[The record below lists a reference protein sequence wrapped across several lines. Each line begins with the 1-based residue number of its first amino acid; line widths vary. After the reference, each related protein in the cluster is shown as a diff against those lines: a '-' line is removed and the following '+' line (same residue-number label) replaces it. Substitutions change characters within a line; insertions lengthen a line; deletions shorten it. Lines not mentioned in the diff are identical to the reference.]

1 MPVDA
6 AGRRKRYIQPDRP
19 RRKLTLEVIIGPMF
33 SGKTSE
39 LIRLVEREVYAKK
52 KGAIFK
58 IAFDKRYS
66 EKQVVTHNGLRYDAY
81 TVASSEEGLGRIEHL
96 SESDGLDAIGVDE
109 VNFFPEAIVGVLDR
123 LADRRKVIACG
134 LNLNFRAEP
143 FRTTMELAAR
153 ADKVRYLSAVCVVC
167 GQEATRTQRLIGGK
181 PAPKDSPT
189 IVVGGKEMYEP
200 RCRDCYVPPE

>member
-1 MPVDA
+1 M
-6 AGRRKRYIQPDRP
+6 
-19 RRKLTLEVIIGPMF
+19 TLEVIIGPMF

-66 EKQVVTHNGLRYDAY
+66 ARQVVTHNGLRYDAY
-81 TVASSEEGLGRIEHL
+81 TVASTREGLDKIEEVAN
-96 SESDGLDAIGVDE
+96 SNGLDAVGVDE
-109 VNFFPEAIVGVLDR
+109 VNFFPEALVGVLDR
-123 LADRRKVIACG
+123 LADKKKVIACG

-143 FRTTMELAAR
+143 FPTTMELAAR
-153 ADKVRYLSAVCVVC
+153 ADRVRYLSAVCVVC

-181 PAPKDSPT
+181 PAPKDSPI

-200 RCRDCYVPPE
+200 RCRTCFSPPR

>member
-1 MPVDA
+1 M
-6 AGRRKRYIQPDRP
+6 
-19 RRKLTLEVIIGPMF
+19 TLEVIIGPMF

-66 EKQVVTHNGLRYDAY
+66 TRQVVTHNGLKYDAY
-81 TVASSEEGLGRIEHL
+81 TVASNR
-96 SESDGLDAIGVDE
+96 DGLRKIEEIAASQELDVIGVDE
-109 VNFFPEAIVGVLDR
+109 VNFFPEELVGVLDR
-123 LADRRKVIACG
+123 LADSRRVIACG

-143 FRTTMELAAR
+143 FQTTMQLAAR
-153 ADKVRYLSAVCVVC
+153 ADRVRYLSAVCVVC
-167 GQEATRTQRLIGGK
+167 GQEATRTQRLVAGK
-181 PAPKDSPT
+181 PAPKNSPT

-200 RCRDCYVPPE
+200 RCRTCYAPPV

>member
-1 MPVDA
+1 M
-6 AGRRKRYIQPDRP
+6 
-19 RRKLTLEVIIGPMF
+19 TLEVIMGPMF

-66 EKQVVTHNGLRYDAY
+66 AKQVVTHNGLRYDAF
-81 TVASSEEGLGRIEHL
+81 TVDTSAEGLRRIEDL
-96 SESDGLDAIGVDE
+96 ADSKRLDAIGVDE
-109 VNFFPEAIVGVLDR
+109 VNFFPQELVGILDR
-123 LADRRKVIACG
+123 LADSAKVIACG

-143 FRTTMELAAR
+143 FPTTMQLAAR
-153 ADKVRYLSAVCVVC
+153 ADRVRYLSAVCVVC

-181 PAPKDSPT
+181 PAPKDSPV
-189 IVVGGKEMYEP
+189 IAVGGKEMYEP
-200 RCRDCYVPPE
+200 RCRACYAPPV

>member
-1 MPVDA
+1 
-6 AGRRKRYIQPDRP
+6 
-19 RRKLTLEVIIGPMF
+19 LTLEVIMGPMF

-39 LIRLVEREVYAKK
+39 LIRLVEREVYAKR

-66 EKQVVTHNGLRYDAY
+66 AKQVVTHNGLRYDAY
-81 TVASSEEGLGRIEHL
+81 TVASSSEGLKKIEEL
-96 SESDGLDAIGVDE
+96 VETNGLDVIGVDE
-109 VNFFPEAIVGVLDR
+109 VNFFPDSLVGLLDR
-123 LADRRKVIACG
+123 LADDKRVIACG

-143 FRTTMELAAR
+143 FKTTMELAAR
-153 ADKVRYLSAVCVVC
+153 ADRVRYLSAVCVVC
-167 GQEATRTQRLIGGK
+167 GQEATRTQRLLGGK

-200 RCRDCYVPPE
+200 RCRNCYAEAL

>member
-1 MPVDA
+1 M
-6 AGRRKRYIQPDRP
+6 
-19 RRKLTLEVIIGPMF
+19 TLEVIMGPMF

-39 LIRLVEREVYAKK
+39 LIRLVEREIYAKR

-66 EKQVVTHNGLRYDAY
+66 TRQVATHNGLRYDAY
-81 TVASSEEGLGRIEHL
+81 SVASSEDGLKKIEQVAT
-96 SESDGLDAIGVDE
+96 SNGLDAIGVDE
-109 VNFFPEAIVGVLDR
+109 VNFFPDSVVGLLDR
-123 LADRRKVIACG
+123 LAESKKVIACG
-134 LNLNFRAEP
+134 LNLDFKAEP

-153 ADKVRYLSAVCVVC
+153 ADRVRYLSAVCVVC

-181 PAPKDSPT
+181 PAPRNSPL

-200 RCRDCYVPPE
+200 RCRNCYSTPK

>member
-1 MPVDA
+1 M
-6 AGRRKRYIQPDRP
+6 
-19 RRKLTLEVIIGPMF
+19 TLEVIIGPMF

-58 IAFDKRYS
+58 MAFDKRYS
-66 EKQVVTHNGLRYDAY
+66 ARQVVTHNGLRYGAY
-81 TVASSEEGLGRIEHL
+81 TVASSKKGLDKIDEL
-96 SESDGLDAIGVDE
+96 VKTKGLDAIGVDE
-109 VNFFPEAIVGVLDR
+109 VNFFPEALVGLLDR
-123 LADRRKVIACG
+123 LADTKRVIACG
-134 LNLNFRAEP
+134 LNMNFRAEP
-143 FRTTMELAAR
+143 FPTTMHLAAR
-153 ADKVRYLSAVCVVC
+153 ADRVRYLSAVCVVC

-200 RCRDCYVPPE
+200 RCRTCYVPPR